1 MRKLLIPLLAALA
14 LPTAVNAETVY
25 LECKFEKFNGLIEL
39 EINPNT
45 NQGTVKSIS
54 NSKREV
60 EYRAKQFIKSDSIS
74 LTVNTEISTDTY
86 TVSRIDGS
94 ATQQSIL
101 MEPYKKMFGELGTVS
116 KNGICNNK
124 EKVNANNNNF
134 YFKRGV
140 EKQNK
145 GDSYGAISDFTKA
158 IEINPQDADAY
169 NNRGW
174 IKEKLKVY
182 NGAISDFTKA
192 IEINPQDADAYYNR
206 GKAKHKLEDYDG
218 AISDFTKAIEINP
231 QHADAYYNRGNAK
244 HKLEDYDGAISD
256 YTKAIEINP
265 QDADAY
271 NNRGWIKEKLKVYNG
286 AISDFTKAIEI
297 NPQDADAYYNRGKA
311 KHKLEDYDGAIS
323 DYTKGIEINP
333 SFAVAYSAR
342 GITKGI
348 GFKDIKGACDDF
360 KKAASLGYQ
369 YAISW
374 LETSKGKW
382 CKDM

>member
-25 LECKFEKFNGLIEL
+25 LECKFENFNGLIEL

-74 LTVNTEISTDTY
+74 LKVNTEISTDTY

-145 GDSYGAISDFTKA
+145 GDSY
-158 IEINPQDADAY
+158 
-169 NNRGW
+169 
-174 IKEKLKVY
+174 
-182 NGAISDFTKA
+182 
-192 IEINPQDADAYYNR
+192 
-206 GKAKHKLEDYDG
+206 G